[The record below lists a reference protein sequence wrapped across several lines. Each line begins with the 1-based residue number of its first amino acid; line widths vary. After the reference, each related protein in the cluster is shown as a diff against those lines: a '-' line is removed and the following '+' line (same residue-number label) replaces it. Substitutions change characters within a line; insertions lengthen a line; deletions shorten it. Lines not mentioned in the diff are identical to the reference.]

1 MDPTIQNLLVTVV
14 SPQQILYSG
23 EAKSISSIN
32 SSGVFDLLP
41 EHANFVTIIE
51 DKSIIIRSNKD
62 QRIEFKF
69 PLAIIYITG
78 NTVKIYA
85 QLPILS
91 S

>member
-1 MDPTIQNLLVTVV
+1 MDPTLENLLVTVV

-23 EAKSISSIN
+23 EAKSISSTN
-32 SSGVFDLLP
+32 SSGVFDLIP

-51 DKSIIIRSNKD
+51 DKPIIIRSNKN

-69 PLAIIYITG
+69 PLAIIYITD

-85 QLPILS
+85 QLPLAT
-91 S
+91 